1 MPAADAADAATTF
14 ATVADADRSAP
25 STVRVP
31 RARQLA
37 REHELGQLRPQR
49 AAAHLAL
56 QLAVTGAV
64 TLVAARTADL
74 LPVRL
79 AAWALLSVLIAGLGG
94 MLHEALH
101 RLLFT
106 SRRANDAAGIL
117 VGGAMAFPYGVYQQ
131 FHLGHH
137 AAFGTDDDPEG
148 KPLRFHSRLE
158 YVLSMLVGTPIFLA
172 ILWWAAAKALVGARS
187 TPAWLRHPDRAR
199 RSTLALLATLAVGAA
214 LTARFW
220 WLLGVGFLPG
230 LAGAYVVVLGVLLL
244 PEHYGAGDDP
254 DETIADQT
262 TTTTSTGFLTWA
274 FWGANHHTA
283 HHLVATVPGPS
294 LPRLTEL
301 LLDDDPAAAIPA
313 GRRST
318 GYLRWHAELFAS
330 LPWLPPR
337 R

>member
-1 MPAADAADAATTF
+1 VSDTAI
-14 ATVADADRSAP
+14 
-25 STVRVP
+25 RVP

-37 REHELGQLRPQR
+37 RDHGLNELRPST

-56 QLAVTGAV
+56 QVAAVAATAV
-64 TLVAARTADL
+64 LAARTPHL
-74 LPVRL
+74 LPVRIG
-79 AAWALLSVLIAGLGG
+79 AWALEAVLLAGLGG

-106 SRRANDAAGIL
+106 TRRANDVAGTL
-117 VGGAMAFPYGVYQQ
+117 VAGAMFFPYGVYQQ

-137 AAFGTDDDPEG
+137 ASFGTDDDPEG

-172 ILWWAAAKALVGARS
+172 ILWWAAAKALLVPGRS
-187 TPAWLRHPDRAR
+187 PSWIRRPDRAR
-199 RSTLALLATLAVGAA
+199 RASLALLATTAVAA
-214 LTARFW
+214 LAIDRWW

-244 PEHYGAGDDP
+244 PEHYAADPTDP
-254 DETIADQT
+254 DESMADWT

-301 LLDDDPAAAIPA
+301 VLAEDEGAVPPA
-313 GRRST
+313 RRST

-337 R
+337 TRR